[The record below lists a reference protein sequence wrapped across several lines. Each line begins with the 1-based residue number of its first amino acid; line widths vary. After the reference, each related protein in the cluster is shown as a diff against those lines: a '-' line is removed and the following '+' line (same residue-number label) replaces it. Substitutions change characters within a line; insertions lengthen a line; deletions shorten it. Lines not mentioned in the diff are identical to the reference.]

1 MLGRLGVRVAGSA
14 ATFEA
19 RRMRHLPNKSQLSQL
34 TSPNAFWWSTG
45 IEDTFITSPHP
56 KTGRTLDEYE
66 LTGHYNRWAEDLALM
81 SSLGVR
87 AARYGVPWHRIQP
100 ERRRWDWSF
109 ADQTLERMLEF
120 GIEPQVDL
128 VHYGLPAWIEGAFA
142 HPDYPAYVA
151 EYASRIAERFRGKI
165 TWYTP
170 LNEPRITAWYCG
182 RLGWWPPFRR
192 SWSGFVAVMLSICR
206 GIIQTVRALERI
218 DPEIVFYHVDAT
230 DLFETDDPQ
239 LRGEAE
245 LRQDIVF
252 LALDLISGRVKTGH
266 ALWTWLL
273 KHGANV
279 KELESFHRDPVE
291 LRVIGLNLYPMFTLK
306 RLVRDEG
313 GRFRIRMPYA
323 RGELIARLAHMY
335 HQRYGCPLMISE
347 TASMG
352 TVSRRRVWLDQS
364 VEAVAQLRKQGVPLV
379 GYTWWPMFA
388 LVTWAY
394 RQGHRPIAA
403 HLAQM
408 GLWDLDERLDRT
420 PTSLVDTY
428 RQLAKGTAG
437 APGSPLGLL
446 AENRRQLDVPQL
458 LSCGL

>member
-1 MLGRLGVRVAGSA
+1 
-14 ATFEA
+14 
-19 RRMRHLPNKSQLSQL
+19 MRHLPSNSNLSQL
-34 TSPNAFWWSTG
+34 TSPQAFLWTTG
-45 IEDTFITSPHP
+45 IEDTFITAPHP
-56 KTGRTLDEYE
+56 RTGRTLDEYE
-66 LTGHYNRWAEDLALM
+66 LTAHYHRWAEDLSLM

-100 ERRRWDWSF
+100 EERRWDWSF
-109 ADQTLERMLEF
+109 VDQTLERMLDL
-120 GIEPQVDL
+120 GIDPQVDL

-142 HPDYPAYVA
+142 HPRYPTFVA
-151 EYASRIAERFRGKI
+151 DYASRIAERFRARI

-192 SWSGFVAVMLSICR
+192 SWRGFVAIMLAICR
-206 GIIQTVRALERI
+206 GVVETARALKRI
-218 DPEIVFYHVDAT
+218 DPEIVCYHVDAT
-230 DLFETDDPQ
+230 DVFATDDPQ
-239 LRGEAE
+239 LSSEAE
-245 LRQDIVF
+245 LRQEIVF
-252 LALDLISGRVKTGH
+252 LALDLISGRVNERH
-266 ALWTWLL
+266 SLWTWLL
-273 KHGANV
+273 KHGANAA
-279 KELESFHRDPVE
+279 ELESFRRDPVE

-306 RLVRDEG
+306 RLMRDRK

-323 RGELIARLAHMY
+323 SGELITRLGRMY

-347 TASMG
+347 TASIG
-352 TVSRRRVWLDQS
+352 TVARRRAWLDQS
-364 VEAVAQLRKQGVPLV
+364 IAAIAQLRKEGVPVV

-408 GLWDLDERLDRT
+408 GLWDLDEKLDRI
-420 PTSLVDTY
+420 PTSLVETY
-428 RQLAKGTAG
+428 RQLARGNSG
-437 APGSPLGLL
+437 APGNSIGLL
-446 AENRRQLDVPQL
+446 SENRRQFDVPQL